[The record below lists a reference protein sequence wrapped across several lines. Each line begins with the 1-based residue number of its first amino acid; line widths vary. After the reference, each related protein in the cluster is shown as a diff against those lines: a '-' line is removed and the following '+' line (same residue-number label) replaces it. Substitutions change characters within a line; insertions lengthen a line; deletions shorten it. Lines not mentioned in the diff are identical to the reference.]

1 VYTDKAIEMCRPVQ
15 AAPTQAV
22 PVQAVQLAPIA
33 AAAKP
38 PQPSK
43 SKKSNG
49 NRSAEPVTIAD

>member
-22 PVQAVQLAPIA
+22 E
-33 AAAKP
+33 AKP

>member
-15 AAPTQAV
+15 AV

-33 AAAKP
+33 AEAKP

>member
-15 AAPTQAV
+15 AAPTQAE
-22 PVQAVQLAPIA
+22 
-33 AAAKP
+33 AKP